1 MAIATRLRPAC
12 NIILRLNVPK
22 ETAGG
27 YVSVNGFDG
36 FSSERE
42 LLLDK
47 DQKYR
52 IDRVSTINLKNKTRY
67 LVDASIIK

>member
-1 MAIATRLRPAC
+1 MQFQAC
-12 NIILRLNVPK
+12 NIILRLNVSK
-22 ETAGG
+22 EIAGG

-42 LLLDK
+42 MLLDK

-52 IDRVSTINLKNKTRY
+52 IDRVSTINLKGKTRY